1 MYIYTA
7 RGSPTYLMPTLLFPA
22 LASIKKRRLLLG
34 LTQSRF
40 ASMCQ
45 VSQSLVAKVEAGTV
59 EPSYRVAVSIFEA
72 LDRLEAK
79 NIDDS
84 RQELTAGQIM
94 TERVISADPSADMLE
109 KVAEKMVANNISQ
122 VPVVDSLGQAVGALT
137 ERILLLKTKGARAGD
152 AMGEPF
158 PIVNESTRLSV
169 VRNILLLDE
178 PAVLV
183 YDKKR
188 RLAGIITKHDLI
200 VKELGL
206 KTSATTRRA

>member
-1 MYIYTA
+1 
-7 RGSPTYLMPTLLFPA
+7 MPTLLFPA

-34 LTQSRF
+34 LTQSHF

-45 VSQSLVAKVEAGTV
+45 VSQSLVAKVEAGKV

-79 NIDDS
+79 KIDS

-94 TERVISADPSADMLE
+94 TARVVSADPSADTLE

-169 VRNILLLDE
+169 VRNILLDE

-200 VKELGL
+200 NKAKVLEALGR
-206 KTSATTRRA
+206 T

>member
-1 MYIYTA
+1 
-7 RGSPTYLMPTLLFPA
+7 
-22 LASIKKRRLLLG
+22 
-34 LTQSRF
+34 
-40 ASMCQ
+40 MCQ
-45 VSQSLVAKVEAGTV
+45 ISQSLVAKVEAGTV

-72 LDRLEAK
+72 LHRLEAK
-79 NIDDS
+79 NIDS

-94 TERVISADPSADMLE
+94 TERVVSADPSADMLE

-169 VRNILLLDE
+169 VRNILLDE

-200 VKELGL
+200 NKAKVLEALGR
-206 KTSATTRRA
+206 T

>member
-1 MYIYTA
+1 
-7 RGSPTYLMPTLLFPA
+7 
-22 LASIKKRRLLLG
+22 
-34 LTQSRF
+34 
-40 ASMCQ
+40 MCQ

-59 EPSYRVAVSIFEA
+59 EPSYRIAVSIFEA

-84 RQELTAGQIM
+84 RQELTAAQIM
-94 TERVISADPSADMLE
+94 TERVVSADPSADMLE

-169 VRNILLLDE
+169 VRNILLDE

>member
-1 MYIYTA
+1 
-7 RGSPTYLMPTLLFPA
+7 MPTLLFPA

-72 LDRLEAK
+72 LDRLEAN
-79 NIDDS
+79 NIDS

-94 TERVISADPSADMLE
+94 TARVVSADPSDMLE

-137 ERILLLKTKGARAGD
+137 EKILLLKIKGARAGD

-158 PIVNESTRLSV
+158 AIVNESTRLNV
-169 VRNILLLDE
+169 VRNILLDE

-200 VKELGL
+200 SKAKVLEALGR
-206 KTSATTRRA
+206 T